1 MYDKCYMLNLL
12 SSLREML
19 LLEYQ
24 IMLLLLR
31 KIIYSAHNK
40 RNCDGVEHEIIM
52 FFLLTVMVRCK
63 NTGNVSKMKGSTNS
77 V

>member
-1 MYDKCYMLNLL
+1 M
-12 SSLREML
+12 SQSLIFSISLYFPPPSFPPLPIQGEML

-52 FFLLTVMVRCK
+52 FSQLWYVVKIPEM
-63 NTGNVSKMKGSTNS
+63 
-77 V
+77 